1 MSSRGSP
8 DLRLPLLAT
17 PRDSDPFHQ
26 ARTGSGETRDNDS
39 TVGAA
44 GEDPLLQDGSAH
56 APWTPN
62 DSPRSTQ
69 ARGSRSAAGPNANTL
84 TVLTPTSQKVPR
96 MWACCDWLCVTRW
109 SEGRVLQGCCC

>member
-17 PRDSDPFHQ
+17 RRDSDPFHQ
-26 ARTGSGETRDNDS
+26 AARTGSGGDRDNDS
-39 TVGAA
+39 TVGAP
-44 GEDPLLQDGSAH
+44 GEDALLQDGSTH

-69 ARGSRSAAGPNANTL
+69 VRRRQHHSLGQHAWVAMTCMSAGGAYLRPFSAAIAQMRRAPSCHCAG
-84 TVLTPTSQKVPR
+84 
-96 MWACCDWLCVTRW
+96 W
-109 SEGRVLQGCCC
+109 S